1 MHGDD
6 EIVAFYEAA
15 FGPLR
20 DPDPSW
26 LADLVVWCRRVIE
39 ADSVQS
45 AARTMLAW
53 AADGDVASARES
65 AIRLRE
71 AAAPS
76 PAREDAI
83 RPRDAAAPSR
93 PRAPAPDA
101 EQLRRWLKQT
111 TRPGWRWW
119 ADHHLP
125 VYIEDGS
132 AWRRVFANGE
142 LIRAWSAAGRRIC
155 PDLSDAAVEGWSRS
169 CHDGA

>member
-1 MHGDD
+1 MHSDD

-20 DPDPSW
+20 DPEPAW

-53 AADGDVASARES
+53 AADGDTASARAS

-71 AAAPS
+71 AAAIPSQPRS
-76 PAREDAI
+76 PA
-83 RPRDAAAPSR
+83 PP
-93 PRAPAPDA
+93 PDD
-101 EQLRRWLKQT
+101 ERLRQWLQQT

-119 ADHHLP
+119 SDHHLP
-125 VYIEDGS
+125 VYIEEGS

-142 LIRAWSAAGRRIC
+142 LTRAWTAAGRRIR
-155 PDLSDAAVEGWSRS
+155 PDLSDPAVQGWSRS
-169 CHDGA
+169 CRGGGE